1 MKFRLVREYAVNQ
14 DIFISP
20 SIYSGLSSSI
30 GCTVTAQF
38 ISLDP
43 LESLGK
49 VTAAAIKASVEANG
63 GSARTQAS
71 ARSQQDP
78 VRVESQKGSAVSNTN
93 PVQQVGIA
101 TATFGEIV
109 ALLSV
114 LPVYKHMSLAELKWF
129 R

>member
-43 LESLGK
+43 VESLGK

-71 ARSQQDP
+71 AGPQQDP
-78 VRVESQKGSAVSNTN
+78 LASRVTKRKRCFQYESRAASRDCHGHVRGDR
-93 PVQQVGIA
+93 GA
-101 TATFGEIV
+101 TEC
-109 ALLSV
+109 
-114 LPVYKHMSLAELKWF
+114 LAGV
-129 R
+129 